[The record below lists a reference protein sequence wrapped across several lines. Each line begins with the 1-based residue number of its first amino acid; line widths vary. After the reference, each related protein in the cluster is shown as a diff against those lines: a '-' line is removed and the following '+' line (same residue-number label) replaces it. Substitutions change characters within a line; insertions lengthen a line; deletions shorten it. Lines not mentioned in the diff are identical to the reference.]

1 MTNHVTLRLDTWAAS
16 IGLLQALPEKASKG
30 SQRYERVPKGI
41 KGLPKAWEGDKRG
54 ICPCGQDPRTAH
66 CALFQHKCTAPAAT

>member
-16 IGLLQALPEKASKG
+16 VRLLQHAAG
-30 SQRYERVPKGI
+30 AAGHGI
-41 KGLPKAWEGDKRG
+41 KGLPKAQGKVITG
-54 ICPCGQDPRTAH
+54 SPCGQDPRTAH